1 MTVQALLFD
10 LDGTLIDSMP
20 HHHTAWVEWHARR
33 GLKIDADSFF
43 VSTAG
48 RSNDE
53 IFRDMLPGTS
63 AAEIAVLVDE
73 KETLYREFAAPSLAL
88 IAGAQDFVLRAKEAG
103 LRLAVCTASTP
114 QNMAL
119 AFQRFGI
126 DAWVDPSRAVPRAI
140 ITHGHADHARAGHGN
155 VLATAETLAIMQQRF
170 GPQPGGQAL
179 PYGERLTL
187 GDGLTCMLLP
197 AGHVLATEAA
207 RGEQLTLQRL
217 ADFPLITYE
226 PGYTGRSQ
234 IDEAFSQHEDL
245 TLNLVLSAMDA
256 DVIKTYTRLGLGVG
270 LVAEMAVKDD
280 PTMGQPG
287 SELVWRPVGHL
298 FGPNLARLAFKRGA
312 YLRQFVLAFA
322 ELISDRL
329 TRQLILQAMQAPPG
343 QSAAGTGDYGL

>member
-1 MTVQALLFD
+1 MPPALVFD

-126 DAWVDPSRAVPRAI
+126 DAWV
-140 ITHGHADHARAGHGN
+140 
-155 VLATAETLAIMQQRF
+155 ETVVSPA
-170 GPQPGGQAL
+170 
-179 PYGERLTL
+179 
-187 GDGLTCMLLP
+187 DGLRGKPHPDIFL
-197 AGHVLATEAA
+197 EAA
-207 RGEQLTLQRL
+207 R
-217 ADFPLITYE
+217 
-226 PGYTGRSQ
+226 
-234 IDEAFSQHEDL
+234 
-245 TLNLVLSAMDA
+245 
-256 DVIKTYTRLGLGVG
+256 RLGIAPELCVVYEDAPLGVEG
-270 LVAEMAVKDD
+270 ARRARMNAVALTTTLPA
-280 PTMGQPG
+280 
-287 SELVWRPVGHL
+287 S
-298 FGPNLARLAFKRGA
+298 
-312 YLRQFVLAFA
+312 AFA
-322 ELISDRL
+322 EFDNLLAI
-329 TRQLILQAMQAPPG
+329 
-343 QSAAGTGDYGL
+343 AADFTTLALPA

>member
-1 MTVQALLFD
+1 MKRIGAGVDAIAFD

-126 DAWVDPSRAVPRAI
+126 DAWV
-140 ITHGHADHARAGHGN
+140 
-155 VLATAETLAIMQQRF
+155 ETVVSPA
-170 GPQPGGQAL
+170 
-179 PYGERLTL
+179 
-187 GDGLTCMLLP
+187 DGLRGKPHPDIFL
-197 AGHVLATEAA
+197 EAA
-207 RGEQLTLQRL
+207 R
-217 ADFPLITYE
+217 
-226 PGYTGRSQ
+226 
-234 IDEAFSQHEDL
+234 
-245 TLNLVLSAMDA
+245 
-256 DVIKTYTRLGLGVG
+256 RLGIAPELCVVYEDAPLGVEG
-270 LVAEMAVKDD
+270 ARRARMNAVALTTTLPA
-280 PTMGQPG
+280 
-287 SELVWRPVGHL
+287 S
-298 FGPNLARLAFKRGA
+298 
-312 YLRQFVLAFA
+312 AFA
-322 ELISDRL
+322 EFDNLLAI
-329 TRQLILQAMQAPPG
+329 
-343 QSAAGTGDYGL
+343 AADFTTLALPA